1 MAGKYVGTA
10 NERLEALEC
19 AGHMPIPDRLR
30 DVAEQLK
37 KGETPRPETVR
48 SFLGWFNA
56 ERRGYYIVLEIKGAL
71 KRLKVKTVPDFE
83 SAYLG
88 AMIEFQLA
96 DPTTSVPVPEEVVV
110 TTAPPAPVVV
120 IGGGVP
126 DPTYRI
132 GKLASA
138 NRKPI
143 GVAPDCSLK
152 EAITLMLANDFSQL
166 PVWQTERHVKGM
178 ISWASIGA
186 RLALNQPSTLV
197 RDCMEP
203 AYEVSA
209 DDSLFAAI
217 TAIIQHQ
224 YVLVRAADS
233 SIGGIVTTTDL
244 SFQFQVLAEPFLLLG
259 EVENHIRRLI
269 GGKFTADQ
277 LKAVRDPTDQER
289 EVSSVADLTFGEY
302 VRLLE
307 NPSLWD
313 YLGLGVDR
321 ATFVKEL
328 DNVRL
333 IRNDVMHFDPDGVSD
348 DDLLALRRFGAF
360 LQKLRDLGAT

>member
-1 MAGKYVGTA
+1 
-10 NERLEALEC
+10 
-19 AGHMPIPDRLR
+19 MPIPDRLR
-30 DVAEQLK
+30 AVAEQLK
-37 KGETPRPETVR
+37 KGEAPRPETVR

-56 ERRGYYIVLEIKGAL
+56 ERRGYYIVLDIKKAL
-71 KRLKVKTVPDFE
+71 KKLNVETVPDFE
-83 SAYLG
+83 SAFID
-88 AMIEFQLA
+88 AMIEFQLVEPA
-96 DPTTSVPVPEEVVV
+96 PVPEPEGSVITAAPAAPIV
-110 TTAPPAPVVV
+110 TPPVVV
-120 IGGGVP
+120 IGGGIP

-138 NRKPI
+138 NRRPL

-166 PVWQTERHVKGM
+166 PVWQSERHVKGM

-186 RLALNQPSTLV
+186 RLALNQASTLV
-197 RDCMEP
+197 RECMEP

-217 TAIIQHQ
+217 AAIIQHQ

-277 LKAVRDPTDQER
+277 LKAVRDPSDEER

-313 YLGLGVDR
+313 RLALGIDR

-328 DNVRL
+328 GNVRL
-333 IRNDVMHFDPDGVSD
+333 IRNDVMHFDPDGISD
-348 DDLLALRRFGAF
+348 EDLQALRRFVAF